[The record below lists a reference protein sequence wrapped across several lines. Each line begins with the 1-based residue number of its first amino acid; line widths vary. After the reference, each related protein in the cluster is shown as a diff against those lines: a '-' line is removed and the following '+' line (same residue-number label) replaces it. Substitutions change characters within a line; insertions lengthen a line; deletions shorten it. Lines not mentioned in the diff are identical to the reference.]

1 MTNTPNTSSVAS
13 KLQSQNVSMT
23 DIEEGRAQTLSNIAE
38 LQNIEKNY
46 FSELNEKVA
55 QNNLTEEEKQSLIDR
70 INEISLMRTNLYKNL
85 NGMYSFYTTNVSST
99 RNTIEEQNA
108 AIEIVENELNE
119 AKIRMLSVE
128 EDKNNKLRLVEINSY
143 YGEQY
148 SDHAQ
153 IMKIIV
159 MICVP
164 VLILTIL
171 SNNGLI
177 PRGIYSVLVIVI
189 VSFGLI
195 YIWKYLLN
203 ASSHDNMNYEEY
215 TWNFKPQDAPEV
227 DTSAADA
234 VDPWDNTTNVTC
246 QGQACCDSGYTY
258 DSTPSVNKCVP
269 SDSLTPS
276 TTTNNASSV
285 TNT

>member
-1 MTNTPNTSSVAS
+1 MTSTPNTSSAAS
-13 KLQSQNVSMT
+13 KLQSQSVSMS

-38 LQNIEKNY
+38 LQNIEKEY
-46 FSELNEKVA
+46 FSQLNEKAA
-55 QNNLTEEEKQSLIDR
+55 QNSLTEDEKQSLIER

-85 NGMYSFYTTNVSST
+85 NGVYSFYTTNVSST

-148 SDHAQ
+148 SDHAE

-177 PRGIYSVLVIVI
+177 PRMIYSLLIILV

-195 YIWKYLLN
+195 YIWKYFLN

-215 TWNFKPQDAPEV
+215 SWNFKPQDAPAV
-227 DTSAADA
+227 DTSGGDA

-246 QGQACCDSGYTY
+246 QGQACCDTGYTY
-258 DSTPSVNKCVP
+258 DSTPTVNKCVP
-269 SDSLTPS
+269 SDTLTPS
-276 TTTNNASSV
+276 TTA
-285 TNT
+285 NTAAPTTA